1 MYINGFSVDS
11 LGSFRVHFSLATLM
25 DYWMQPVVFKK
36 WMQALRS
43 SVSLDEA
50 SLLYLERLEAAF
62 SCWCNGEEASDVPR
76 LGSLPCS
83 REENRVF
90 FQTLDQQLPEA
101 PPRKIKAPAA

>member
-1 MYINGFSVDS
+1 MYIYGFSVDS

-50 SLLYLERLEAAF
+50 SLLYLERLEAAIADDTKIVRF
-62 SCWCNGEEASDVPR
+62 SMNSPSMIGIYGLAENGGID
-76 LGSLPCS
+76 
-83 REENRVF
+83 
-90 FQTLDQQLPEA
+90 
-101 PPRKIKAPAA
+101 